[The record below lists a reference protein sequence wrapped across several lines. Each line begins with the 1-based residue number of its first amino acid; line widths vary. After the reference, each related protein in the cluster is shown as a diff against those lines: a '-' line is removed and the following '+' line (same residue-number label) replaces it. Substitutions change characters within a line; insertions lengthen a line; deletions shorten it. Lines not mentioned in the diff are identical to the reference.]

1 MGEFGGLLIAAYINL
16 PPIFD
21 SSIELHRLT
30 VACAIVFYGYVTF
43 YVVVYQPQSTSV
55 YHIPIIVLTE
65 IITSYHSVFVSF

>member
-1 MGEFGGLLIAAYINL
+1 MSEFGELLIAAYINL

-30 VACAIVFYGYVTF
+30 VACAIVSYGYVTF

-55 YHIPIIVLTE
+55 YFPSQEATLIQTE
-65 IITSYHSVFVSF
+65 IDWLTLRA